1 MSGRSNFSTEKYIA
15 ARDRLVERNEAFI
28 DNIYLDSYGLPTA
41 GIGVLLVDRQ
51 RDRSWQL
58 NHSRVN
64 LLADVTNLSDLDRE
78 KLISTLEKYTDVLD
92 RHRDEKYQNLAAFKN
107 SAFGAEAK
115 AVLGDIS
122 FNRTTSSWDVL
133 TSNQS
138 TMKFKMT
145 HDQTLKLYNS
155 ISSDYENRLD
165 RLLREKNCPKEA
177 LSEEQRAGL
186 YSMVYHGSRFKAGK
200 MADAIG
206 DYWRGEISEEQLLS
220 RIQRDGMDSKFPE
233 RSRNEINYMIQIKE
247 RPNQRGVYNSVG
259 LEDVSRVETLMT
271 DNFMSQSNY
280 EKTRAMLQGLLNDT
294 DGSYAKKL
302 LANHPEE
309 VASFN
314 EKIQESIEQTRLQE
328 LTERE
333 SRNTLQQ
340 EEQQR
345 SFSRSV

>member
-1 MSGRSNFSTEKYIA
+1 MSNHGNFSNEKYIA

-28 DNIYLDSYGLPTA
+28 NNIYLDTYGLPTA

-51 RDRSWQL
+51 RDRSWEL
-58 NHSRVN
+58 NYSRVN
-64 LLADVTNLSDLDRE
+64 LLADITNLSDLDR
-78 KLISTLEKYTDVLD
+78 KNLISTLEKYTDVLD

-107 SAFGAEAK
+107 SAFGVEAK

-122 FNRTTSSWDVL
+122 FNRKTSSWDIF

-138 TMKFKMT
+138 TMKFTMT
-145 HDQTLKLYNS
+145 HEQTLQLYNG
-155 ISSDYENRLD
+155 ISSEYEHRLD

-186 YSMVYHGSRFKAGK
+186 YSMVYHGSRLKAGK

-206 DYWRGEISEEQLLS
+206 DYWRGEISEEQLRS

-247 RPNQRGVYNSVG
+247 RPNQRSVQNSVE
-259 LEDVSRVETLMT
+259 LEDISRTEILVADNSKAQSKYEETMV
-271 DNFMSQSNY
+271 
-280 EKTRAMLQGLLNDT
+280 MLKGLLNDT
-294 DGSYAKKL
+294 DGSYAKKV
-302 LANHPEE
+302 LAEHPEE
-309 VASFN
+309 VARFN
-314 EKIQESIEQTRLQE
+314 EKVQVAREQGSQQQAE
-328 LTERE
+328 LE
-333 SRNTLQQ
+333 SRSVQQQ

-345 SFSRSV
+345 GFSRSV